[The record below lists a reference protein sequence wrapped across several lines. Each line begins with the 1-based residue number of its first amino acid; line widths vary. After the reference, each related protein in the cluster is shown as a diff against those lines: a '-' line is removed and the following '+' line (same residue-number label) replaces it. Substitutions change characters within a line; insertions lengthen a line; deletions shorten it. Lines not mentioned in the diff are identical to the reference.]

1 MSEIS
6 IVVVMML
13 GEGAVVGEKTRVE
26 GR

>member
-13 GEGAVVGEKTRVE
+13 GEGAVGEKTRVE